1 MTTEVDSRMWTR
13 DSLAEFLEVEMVP
26 RARSTLEPIP
36 SERAL
41 SESLGVSR
49 SLVREVL
56 RGLEQRGLIEIVPG
70 KGAYARH
77 PSSAGLA
84 RTMRSVLAAKHS
96 APDDLVEAR
105 ASLETQ
111 TAALA
116 ALRATTSDIEAISRA
131 LDDFASADSLAL
143 RAAAEIS
150 FHALIARASHN
161 AVLSTI
167 FDSISTMLFESMI
180 RSLADGGTRSSGA
193 DTHRAIFK
201 AIADGDGEG
210 AEVAMRKHIDTTSHP
225 HVDADERLD
234 RLVADVLA
242 RTYGPGYALE
252 DIVEEALQ
260 RYDSDRPIVRGSL
273 R

>member
-26 RARSTLEPIP
+26 RARTTLEPIP

-131 LDDFASADSLAL
+131 LDDFACADSLAL

-150 FHALIARASHN
+150 FHALIARA
-161 AVLSTI
+161 LSQ
-167 FDSISTMLFESMI
+167 FAGSARPSAI
-180 RSLADGGTRSSGA
+180 RWMS
-193 DTHRAIFK
+193 
-201 AIADGDGEG
+201 
-210 AEVAMRKHIDTTSHP
+210 
-225 HVDADERLD
+225 
-234 RLVADVLA
+234 
-242 RTYGPGYALE
+242 
-252 DIVEEALQ
+252 
-260 RYDSDRPIVRGSL
+260 
-273 R
+273 